1 MQPNLRLKTLDGL
14 VQEAARRLK
23 KLVEENRG
31 LKSEVDELKAENERL
46 ARDLKRFQS
55 LTTRHDRVK
64 ARIEK
69 LIHKLEKAEG
79 VA

>member
-1 MQPNLRLKTLDGL
+1 MQPNTRLKTLDGL

-23 KLVEENRG
+23 KFAEENRG
-31 LKSEVDELKAENERL
+31 LKAEIDELRAENERL
-46 ARDLKRFQS
+46 SRDLKRSQS